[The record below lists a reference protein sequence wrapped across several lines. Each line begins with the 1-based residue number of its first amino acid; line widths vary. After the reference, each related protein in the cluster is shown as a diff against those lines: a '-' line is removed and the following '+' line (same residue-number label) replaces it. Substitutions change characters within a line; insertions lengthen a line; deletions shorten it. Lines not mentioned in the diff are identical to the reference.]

1 MIAPLDIDLETWRTA
16 LAEGSFEDVS
26 DALEAVVARLELGQ
40 LRLEDSLLCYELGVR
55 LAERSEQILA
65 SAELRVSRLSP
76 TGETVEGWD
85 HDDEPFHE

>member
-1 MIAPLDIDLETWRTA
+1 MTAPLEIDLEMWRTA

-40 LRLEDSLLCYELGVR
+40 LRLEDSLICYELGVR
-55 LAERSEQILA
+55 LAERSEHILS

-76 TGETVEGWD
+76 GGETVDRWT
-85 HDDEPFHE
+85 HDDDTFPE